1 VNTFVAQQFGRQMVT
16 PLFPDESAEYT
27 VPLHQLFVCGDNTM
41 NSYDSRYWG
50 AFPED
55 HVVGKFAFCFWP
67 ISPRF
72 GWAVR

>member
-1 VNTFVAQQFGRQMVT
+1 
-16 PLFPDESAEYT
+16 
-27 VPLHQLFVCGDNTM
+27 M

-55 HVVGKFAFCFWP
+55 RVVGKFAFVFWP